1 MSTATRPAQ
10 PTPAQVQELLRQGR
24 GLLLFE
30 GVLCLV
36 GGMLAIIFPVIA
48 SEGLELMLGV
58 LALML
63 GVLGLL
69 RSVAGGVEH
78 RLSTAC
84 SATLIGALGVLLLVW
99 PFEGLEAITLVI
111 GIVVIIRGL
120 ADLFGF
126 PHRSVTSPGL
136 QLISG
141 VAGILVAILLFL
153 WYPSDALWAP
163 GLLFGIQLIFFGMML
178 MSLWSAVSGEV
189 ASPPETQVASTEP
202 LTPRGGR
209 E

>member
-1 MSTATRPAQ
+1 MTTATPTR

-30 GVLCLV
+30 GWVCLV
-36 GGMLAIIFPVIA
+36 GGLLAILFPVIA

-58 LALML
+58 LAVML

-78 RLSTAC
+78 RLSTAL
-84 SATLIGALGVLLLVW
+84 SSILIGALGVLLLMW

-111 GIVVIIRGL
+111 GIVSLIRGL

-141 VAGILVAILLFL
+141 VAGILVAGLLFL
-153 WYPSDALWAP
+153 WYPSDVMWAP

-178 MSLWSAVSGEV
+178 LSLWSAVVGPT
-189 ASPPETQVASTEP
+189 ASPPETEVA
-202 LTPRGGR
+202 
-209 E
+209 